1 MADEGNNTAT
11 EPGTDTSA
19 ATPSSPASVLEGVKK
34 EVEKPATSGGKV
46 TAAVDMLFKI
56 ILLGSIGYIGYM
68 VYEQD
73 KAVNV
78 LFEQQNEFFGQQNNN
93 NARIIAQQAA
103 VEELQQ
109 QLQVAVVRARQ
120 DAAELVAAQAI
131 EIERLANELV
141 STRLRINSSSIGA
154 SQEFLIAEAAS
165 VLRLARQHLV
175 VARDMRTAEALYV
188 ATDDVLNRIDDP
200 AIYAVREML
209 AGELASIRAVTKV
222 DISSMYLELGTVADQ
237 VSALRVTNDLDTQIA
252 AGERVS
258 LAADATQE
266 KTGWLSRFF
275 NRLRNT
281 FSNYFVVRR
290 RDVAIQPLMT
300 PGQEAALMQSI
311 RLQIEQGRTALLQ
324 GEQEIY
330 STSLGEARDK
340 IASYLAGPGNTRAN
354 ILAALDGLRARRI
367 VTEVPPLNRA
377 LPALEQIL
385 SVQESAGIQ

>member
-19 ATPSSPASVLEGVKK
+19 ATPSSPASVIEGVKK

-93 NARIIAQQAA
+93 NARISAQQAA

-175 VARDMRTAEALYV
+175 VARDMRTAEALYI

-222 DISSMYLELGTVADQ
+222 DISSMYLELGAVADQ

-290 RDVAIQPLMT
+290 RDVPIQPLMT

-340 IASYLAGPGNTRAN
+340 IAAYLAGTGNTRAN

-385 SVQESAGIQ
+385 SVQESASIQ

>member
-19 ATPSSPASVLEGVKK
+19 AMPSSPASVLEVVKK

-46 TAAVDMLFKI
+46 KAAVDMLFKI

-93 NARIIAQQAA
+93 NARISAQQAA

-109 QLQVAVVRARQ
+109 QLQVAVVSARQ
-120 DAAELVAAQAI
+120 DTAELVAAQAI

-175 VARDMRTAEALYV
+175 VARDMRTAEALYI

-222 DISSMYLELGTVADQ
+222 DISSMYLELGAVADQ

-290 RDVAIQPLMT
+290 RDVPIQPLMT

-340 IASYLAGPGNTRAN
+340 IAAYLAGPGNTRAN